1 MYLGIKLRSS
11 IWTASTFIPS
21 TFLDIIFA
29 KIASNFLQSNR
40 VGEMKA
46 EMLTRL
52 TVGLMSENTQGPQ
65 IFFNKLSRTGSFLL
79 FPSLFYHLNLLPK
92 I

>member
-1 MYLGIKLRSS
+1 MCAESGIMYLGIKLRSS
-11 IWTASTFIPS
+11 IWAASTFIPS

-46 EMLTRL
+46 EMSTRL
-52 TVGLMSENTQGPQ
+52 TVGLMSKNTQGPQ
-65 IFFNKLSRTGSFLL
+65 FF
-79 FPSLFYHLNLLPK
+79 
-92 I
+92 

>member
-1 MYLGIKLRSS
+1 MYLGIKLRPSV
-11 IWTASTFIPS
+11 WAAQAFIPF

-29 KIASNFLQSNR
+29 KVASNFLQSNR

-46 EMLTRL
+46 EMSTRL

-65 IFFNKLSRTGSFLL
+65 FFF
-79 FPSLFYHLNLLPK
+79 
-92 I
+92 